1 MFSDVTLKSEVWN
14 MAVVEAADQ
23 RNSSSHLRDAIYLDN
38 ENFYFHFSHTYII
51 LSGKNVLMTA

>member
-1 MFSDVTLKSEVWN
+1 

-38 ENFYFHFSHTYII
+38 ENFYFDFSHTYVI
-51 LSGKNVLMTA
+51 LSGKNVLMTKSKKHQTI